1 MSFLSLRRE
10 EGSSRAP
17 SGRGLVG
24 RCASPSI
31 TTLCRGRV
39 AHLYCCRHRVRG
51 RGVGVEDHRQRAF
64 ARNEALFRSLNE
76 MLSDAATLEGDHGE
90 VRFLCECSD
99 EACADEI
106 LLRQETYEHV
116 RAVATHFAV
125 QPGHFRPDIERIV
138 EQHGS
143 YWVVAKT
150 GDAAD
155 VARETD
161 PRA

>member
-1 MSFLSLRRE
+1 MD
-10 EGSSRAP
+10 
-17 SGRGLVG
+17 
-24 RCASPSI
+24 
-31 TTLCRGRV
+31 
-39 AHLYCCRHRVRG
+39 
-51 RGVGVEDHRQRAF
+51 VEDHRQRAF

-76 MLSDAATLEGDHGE
+76 MLSDAATLEGDRGE
-90 VRFLCECSD
+90 VSFLCECSD
-99 EACADEI
+99 EECADEI
-106 LLRQETYEHV
+106 LLRQEMYEQV

-125 QPGHFRPDIERIV
+125 QPGHFRTDLERIV
-138 EQHGS
+138 EQHER